1 MWGRGMPWSDVREGV
16 SWSDVRE
23 RGALVRCE
31 GEGGDLVRCEGG
43 ECPGQMWGIAVP

>member
-1 MWGRGMPWSDVREGV
+1 MPWSDVREGV